1 MSKPVVSDA
10 GSRSPPPENPRKRRL
25 YLRYWLILAATLA
38 LLTPA
43 HAADD
48 SIVYRALMVTA
59 TAYNSLAAQTDGDP
73 TIAAW
78 GDRLKPGTQTIAVSR
93 DLLGRGLKRHARVRI
108 HGLPGEFIVLD
119 KMHRRWEKR
128 IDIYMG
134 EDEHAARQFGKRK
147 VRIYWKGV

>member
-1 MSKPVVSDA
+1 MSKRAVSGA
-10 GSRSPPPENPRKRRL
+10 GSRRPIPLKQSQRRS
-25 YLRYWLILAATLA
+25 YLRYWLIFAAMLA

-48 SIVYRALMVTA
+48 SIVYRALLVTA

-73 TIAAW
+73 SIAAW
-78 GDRLKPGTQTIAVSR
+78 GDRLKPGTQAIAVSR

-108 HGLPGEFIVLD
+108 HGLPGEFVVLD

-147 VRIYWKGV
+147 VRIYWTGV